1 MRYKR
6 AKIDSLNLSSESVED
21 IYNDK
26 KYHNIITAKSIG
38 VFEPELWKKELGK
51 PLTRN
56 MVEAKIL
63 YTMTGL
69 KIPLKRYAVSPKMQT
84 IEFAGLHGYN
94 DNDRSKW
101 LMALLRDR
109 WSQLQDTRIMR
120 VDVAIDYKGN
130 IPKRVIKKLLEKR
143 SPFKWKN
150 TIYYKTPK
158 EKKTNPRM
166 DIKIYDK
173 AKKEKLDY
181 QLKRLEFVFKSD
193 YFKGLY
199 LKDIN
204 RATIKMEKTIK
215 LTTGLKVKITLF

>member
-6 AKIDSLNLSSESVED
+6 AVIDSLNLTNKSFEQLFTCSD
-21 IYNDK
+21 Y
-26 KYHNIITAKSIG
+26 IIEAIKSIG
-38 VFEPELWKKELGK
+38 VFEPKRWSETYGK

-56 MVEAKIL
+56 IIEAKIL
-63 YTMTGL
+63 HTHTGL
-69 KIPLKRYAVSPKMQT
+69 TIPLKRYAVSPQMQT
-84 IEFAGLHGYN
+84 IEFAGLYGYN
-94 DNDRSKW
+94 ERSKL
-101 LMALLRDR
+101 LMALLRDK
-109 WSQLQDTRIMR
+109 WSRLQDARLMRI
-120 VDVAIDYKGN
+120 DVAIDYKGK
-130 IPKRVIKKLLEKR
+130 IPKKVIKKLLAKR
-143 SPFKWKN
+143 RTFEWKN

-181 QLKRLEFVFKSD
+181 QLERLEFVFKSD

-199 LKDIN
+199 LKDID
-204 RATIKMEKTIK
+204 RAIIKMEKTIK